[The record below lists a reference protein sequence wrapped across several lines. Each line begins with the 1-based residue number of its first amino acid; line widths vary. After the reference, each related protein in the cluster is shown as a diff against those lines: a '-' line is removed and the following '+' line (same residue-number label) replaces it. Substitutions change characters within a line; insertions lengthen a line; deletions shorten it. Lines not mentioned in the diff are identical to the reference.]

1 MKLEFEYFLQ
11 RPPFFLSGRYDMA
24 EHDSKQMLNKQKNTY
39 TMLMLSYKA
48 GTDNV
53 TTSIKGFVI
62 LPLRNEKQI
71 TRS

>member
-1 MKLEFEYFLQ
+1 M
-11 RPPFFLSGRYDMA
+11 RG
-24 EHDSKQMLNKQKNTY
+24 HDSKQMLNEQKNTY
-39 TMLMLSYKA
+39 IMLMLSYKA

-71 TRS
+71 TRF